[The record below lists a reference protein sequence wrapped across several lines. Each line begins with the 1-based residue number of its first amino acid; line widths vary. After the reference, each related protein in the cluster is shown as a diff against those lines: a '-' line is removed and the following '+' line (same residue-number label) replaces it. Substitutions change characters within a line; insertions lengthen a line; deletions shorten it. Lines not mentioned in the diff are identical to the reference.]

1 MTTALYALS
10 AVLIVLLL
18 LWAWGML
25 RYKKAVLI
33 DQTDALFTEIAAELA
48 RLDAETL
55 TALGL
60 DDLQDIFKRLSAERA
75 YVKGLKQQALLMLV
89 VKAAKSSDAQKE
101 KLRAKGLNL
110 DLLLSQ
116 LQARVHVDLHA
127 LDGREQPSVNWAK
140 AFTQKVLMLEGM
152 ANPNQSVWQN
162 IAEALLCAV
171 FSLQMNVAGAIQAA
185 MIAQMTPAQTR
196 RLESVQGL
204 ATRILPR
211 RLESLEAQAGW
222 KLALHLQQDKSS
234 TEQKPLR
241 KPPGNFKDRGNS
253 R

>member
-1 MTTALYALS
+1 MTVGLLIFACVLS
-10 AVLIVLLL
+10 ALLL
-18 LWAWGML
+18 IWGFRML

-33 DQTDALFTEIAAELA
+33 DQTDALFNEIATELA

-75 YVKGLKQQALLMLV
+75 YVKGLKQQALLMLL

-101 KLRAKGLNL
+101 KLRAQGLNL
-110 DLLLSQ
+110 DVLLSQ
-116 LQARVHVDLHA
+116 LQARVHVDLQA

-140 AFTQKVLMLEGM
+140 AFTQKVLALEGM
-152 ANPNQSVWQN
+152 PNPNQSVWQN

-171 FSLQMNVAGAIQAA
+171 FALQMNVAGAIQAA

-204 ATRILPR
+204 ASRILAR
-211 RLESLEAQAGW
+211 RL
-222 KLALHLQQDKSS
+222 DKSPAQP
-234 TEQKPLR
+234 ELMR
-241 KPPGNFKDRGNS
+241 EVPGNFIPRDRGNS